1 MHNAYI
7 TINDEKMSKSKG
19 NFFTVRDILKKYSG
33 EEIRFFLLSGH
44 YRSPVNF
51 SDDLMLQTRNSL
63 ARMYNAKENLI
74 YLSKHGSDE
83 LTAAE
88 KASLA
93 DLGKYREA
101 FDAAMEDDLNTADAV
116 SVIFEL
122 IRDANTQIREG
133 ASVEYA
139 EAVLSELMELAEVM
153 GILYDE
159 GGNDSE
165 ISEEIE
171 ALVEERQEAR
181 KSKNFARADEIREIL
196 KEKGFAVEDTPQGA
210 KLVRL

>member
-1 MHNAYI
+1 
-7 TINDEKMSKSKG
+7 
-19 NFFTVRDILKKYSG
+19 
-33 EEIRFFLLSGH
+33 
-44 YRSPVNF
+44 
-51 SDDLMLQTRNSL
+51 
-63 ARMYNAKENLI
+63 
-74 YLSKHGSDE
+74 
-83 LTAAE
+83 
-88 KASLA
+88 
-93 DLGKYREA
+93 
-101 FDAAMEDDLNTADAV
+101 MEDDLQTAVAV

-122 IRDANTQIREG
+122 FRDSNTQIREG